1 MEVNTHVGHL
11 RSIPPCLL
19 ASPATPL
26 TQVKQL
32 GLQSTDMVD
41 SRIKAFMIYK
51 INDLS
56 FSFINLKYWFPN
68 RISFNIAMVG
78 LLMIYCYWFFSLKY
92 GVVFKTSYFLCMTEN
107 SILFKTPNLSIK
119 SKEGK
124 KMNRKKTRNE
134 RFADLS

>member
-19 ASPATPL
+19 ASPATPP

-41 SRIKAFMIYK
+41 SRIKAFIIEK

-78 LLMIYCYWFFSLKY
+78 LLIIYCYWFFPLKY

-107 SILFKTPNLSIK
+107 SILFKTPNLLSL
-119 SKEGK
+119 K
-124 KMNRKKTRNE
+124 KKRKRTE
-134 RFADLS
+134 RRLGMRDLQT